1 MTKQYP
7 CRLNGFF
14 QKRWLYICYSIFFFL
29 LGVSAWGQNK
39 FDPGTLDSIRV
50 SNHQI
55 INSIF
60 NKAVKSIQR
69 TPDTAEDLILNGK
82 SEAPY
87 LRYEGKIIRNIKVEA
102 LDFERNFEDTGKR
115 KRSLASRIA
124 DAAHTNTRAF
134 VVRNS
139 LFIKEN
145 TPLSAY
151 KVADNERYLRTLNY
165 ISDARIVAKPIK
177 GNPDSVD
184 LLVITK
190 DFFSISADG
199 ASDALN
205 HVHARLVDANLW
217 GSGQSLEVSG
227 LYDYNRSPNFG
238 YGALYR
244 NNNIGPSF
252 INTSI
257 GYSLTNI
264 NPLTNE
270 EESNYFVSFDR
281 PLVSPYSHFAG
292 GFLLSYNQAY
302 NLYHLPD
309 STVFLYK
316 YNLVDGWIGYN
327 LGINKITKNINNKVR
342 DRRFLSLRYFNYHY
356 NQVPYQAE
364 NTFNPI
370 YNDRQAILGQITFF
384 RQDYFKTQYI
394 YGFGTTE
401 DLPYGYNV
409 AMTTGWFKQLNLQ
422 RPYLGF
428 NATRYIATDRGDFI
442 QLFLKTGGFYNS
454 GQLQDASLLFGGTA
468 FSRLFFLNQTKIR
481 QFISFSYSRL
491 YNRLTYA
498 QLRIDNSYGV
508 RGFLSDSAYGD
519 RRVSLQLET
528 EFYLKYKILGFKFA
542 PFPYADLSLLTP
554 EGKNISKSVLYPS
567 FGGGI
572 RTRNE
577 NLIFETIELRM
588 YYYPRTIEG
597 MKGFKIILNSNIRYR
612 YNSNYVTKPDVVQ
625 LNTDQ

>member
-1 MTKQYP
+1 MLVFP
-7 CRLNGFF
+7 A
-14 QKRWLYICYSIFFFL
+14 S
-29 LGVSAWGQNK
+29 GQNK
-39 FDPGTLDSIRV
+39 FDPGKLDSIRI
-50 SNHQI
+50 SNRQF

-87 LRYEGKIIRNIKVEA
+87 LRYEGKIIRHIKVEA
-102 LDFERNFEDTGKR
+102 LDFERSFADTGKR

-124 DAAHTNTRAF
+124 DAAHTNTRSY
-134 VVRNS
+134 VIRNS

-165 ISDARIVAKPIK
+165 INDARIVIKPIK
-177 GNPDSVD
+177 NNPDSVD

-190 DFFSISADG
+190 DFFSLSADG

-205 HVHARLVDANLW
+205 HIHATVVDANIW
-217 GSGQSLEVSG
+217 GSGQSLALSG

-238 YGALYR
+238 HGALYR

-257 GYSLTNI
+257 GYNLTNI

-270 EESNYFVSFDR
+270 EETNYFISFDR

-309 STVFLYK
+309 SQVFVYK

-327 LGINKITKNINNKVR
+327 LGINKLTRNINNKIR
-342 DRRFLSLRYFNYHY
+342 DRRFLSLRYFNYHF
-356 NQVPYQAE
+356 NQVPYQAD
-364 NTFNPI
+364 NAFNPI
-370 YNDRQAILGQITFF
+370 FNDRQAVLGQITFF

-401 DLPYGYNV
+401 DLPYGYNIAV
-409 AMTTGWFKQLNLQ
+409 TTGWFKQLDLQ
-422 RPYLGF
+422 RPYLGI
-428 NATRYIATDRGDFI
+428 NASRYIATDRGDFI
-442 QLFLKTGGFYNS
+442 QLFLKTGGFYHKS
-454 GQLQDASLLFGGTA
+454 QIQDASLLFGATA
-468 FSRLFFLNQTKIR
+468 FSRLFFWNQTKIR
-481 QFISFSYSRL
+481 QFVTFSYSRL
-491 YNRLTYA
+491 YDRVTYA
-498 QLRIDNSYGV
+498 PLRIDNAYGL

-528 EFYLKYKILGFKFA
+528 EFFLKYKILGFKFA
-542 PFPYADLSLLTP
+542 PFPYADISLLTP
-554 EGKNISKSVLYPS
+554 ENQNISKSVLYPS

-572 RTRNE
+572 RARNE
-577 NLIFETIELRM
+577 NLIFETIELRA

-597 MKGFKIILNSNIRYR
+597 MRGFKIILNSNIRYR